1 MKKILLIILIFFW
14 LTQISTVYAWG
25 GYLRS
30 YSSEAD
36 IINAWKDD
44 LTKRVHSNEFL
55 KIDNYWKS
63 SSLGNNEVTYQLWVW
78 WIVKLNDI
86 NSLQLKFKNKF
97 NWELIISNEDKNWK
111 IEILK
116 ELEISNSSTEKISFR
131 NVWTDS
137 FMFFELIDWDNNILK
152 ISTAKWFSAREII
165 FNNSG
170 ISKFSAHYPKITELS
185 WLETLSFSNLILE
198 SDIPESE
205 FNSLIQL
212 ISERQVSIL
221 ENTNTELL
229 TYIFWNNF
237 KDYKKSKT
245 AKEYVWPRYNWIY
258 KLQKG
263 EHGDFFI
270 ERKYNVYKKWIIEI
284 FVIDSDYLKENT
296 NKWELMLNINNYINH
311 NSYWYEDEINAWSK
325 DIDYDNL
332 IYRINFFI
340 DSINEKYKTTWIII
354 TLLVIYI
361 ILIISFYFLFS
372 HKIKNRYAIIYYT
385 GWLGLLLFI
394 IYYWLFTAQVWT
406 KDIIQN
412 VQMNFHYN
420 NFTISK
426 ITSSHFWVNTGNH
439 TFNLKYDTNKQSISK
454 RENSN
459 NFREYSHRFEYKI
472 NNEISQISDNQDI
485 INVTYNIKPLR
496 HTKNYFTLIDFSK
509 TESKKWVNVLELSL
523 ESYIDSPVKVIINT
537 LKNKKAQNVFL
548 TKEESDFTKNFR
560 VKNSENS
567 VYIFDIY

>member
-14 LTQISTVYAWG
+14 LTQISIVNAWG
-25 GYLRS
+25 GYYRS
-30 YSSEAD
+30 YSSEVD

-55 KIDNYWKS
+55 KIDDYWKS

-97 NWELIISNEDKNWK
+97 NWELIVSSEDKNWN

-116 ELEISNSSTEKISFR
+116 KLEISNSSTEKISFR
-131 NVWTDS
+131 NAWTDS

-152 ISTAKWFSAREII
+152 ISTAKWFSAREIV

-185 WLETLSFSNLILE
+185 WLETLSFSNLVLE
-198 SDIPESE
+198 SDIPKSE

-221 ENTNTELL
+221 ENTNAELL

-245 AKEYVWPRYNWIY
+245 AKEHVWPRYNWIY
-258 KLQKG
+258 KLQTG

-296 NKWELMLNINNYINH
+296 NKWELMININNYINH
-311 NSYWYEDEINAWSK
+311 NSYWYEDEINAWLK
-325 DIDYDNL
+325 EIDYDNL
-332 IYRINFFI
+332 MYRINFFI
-340 DSINEKYKTTWIII
+340 DSINEKYKTTWTIIA
-354 TLLVIYI
+354 LLVIYI

-439 TFNLKYDTNKQSISK
+439 TFNLKYNTKNQSISQL
-454 RENSN
+454 ENNN

-509 TESKKWVNVLELSL
+509 TESKKWVNVLELAL
-523 ESYIDSPVKVIINT
+523 ESYINSPVKEIINT
-537 LKNKKAQNVFL
+537 FKLKKTQNVFL

-560 VKNSENS
+560 VKNSEKS